1 MIWFQIIL
9 IVLLML
15 MLIAGM
21 IRVVRGPTAADRMLA
36 AMLLGTTG
44 VAIVAL
50 LASATGRS
58 ALVDVA
64 LVFAVLGAVAMVAFV
79 RDTWTRNE
87 TKRVNDVVH

>member
-1 MIWFQIIL
+1 MMAFQISL

-21 IRVVRGPTAADRMLA
+21 IRVVRGPTPADRMLA

-50 LASATGRS
+50 LASAVGRS
-58 ALVDVA
+58 ALIDVA

-79 RDTWTRNE
+79 RDTWTCVE
-87 TKRVNDVVH
+87 TKRGSDVSP